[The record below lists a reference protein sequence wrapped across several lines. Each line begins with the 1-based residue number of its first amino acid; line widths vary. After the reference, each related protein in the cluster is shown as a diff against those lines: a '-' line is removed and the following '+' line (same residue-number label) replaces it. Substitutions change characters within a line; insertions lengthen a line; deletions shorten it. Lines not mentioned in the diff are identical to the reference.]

1 MIGDGPPIG
10 SVVAHGAR
18 GSWVVRHADHTVTT
32 EADDW
37 ITTHYEQVPPADV
50 DAHAL
55 TTLIVN
61 RWQQAHRGADAFQI
75 ASEEELFGC
84 LLHIFT
90 DRCG

>member
-1 MIGDGPPIG
+1 ML
-10 SVVAHGAR
+10 
-18 GSWVVRHADHTVTT
+18 RHADQTVTT
-32 EADDW
+32 EVDEW

-61 RWQQAHRGADAFQI
+61 QWQQAHRGADDFEI

-84 LLHIFT
+84 LLHIVT
-90 DRCG
+90 HCRG